1 MLRFSDSPLNY
12 QQTLCSR
19 SDDGLSCYIGPS
31 KRCGGRR
38 GTRNVSDLPPVYG
51 GRVLH
56 VHLDDGT
63 HEIESIDPAD
73 ARRFLGGN
81 GFAAKAVHESVPV
94 DADPFDPENVLA
106 FTVGP
111 MNGTPFQSTSRG
123 VVGFVSP
130 QTNGFFDSTFGGTF
144 PRAQK
149 TTGFESVV
157 LHGSA
162 DDLSYVHVD
171 EDGAEVVSAADLSG
185 LDTYETCAEVESRAV
200 EHADADA
207 EDVHVI
213 AAGPAGEN
221 LVRFACLLHDSEMR
235 EGVAGRGG
243 AGAVLGSKNVKAVAI
258 EEGDFRPDPVAD
270 GDLRELAGGRMGPLM
285 AETEMLQDY
294 GTSGLVNPINE
305 MGKLGRRNNRVEQA
319 PDEDAEAISGERL
332 REEYVTEDTTCA
344 NCAVACGKHVTV
356 EGEGITEAK
365 IPEFESLFATA
376 TMTDVFD
383 IERVMEA
390 NDRCDRLGMDT
401 ISWGVTVAF
410 ARECHDEGLLS
421 DDDSPHLGFG
431 DADGLVELARQTAH
445 REGFGDRLAEGSFRL
460 AADLDDE
467 AERYLHGVKG
477 LEFAAHSPRGL
488 KGMSIGY
495 ATATRG
501 GSHHDTRPTL
511 QYDGEHDETTEGTP
525 EFAARTQHFTA
536 LGDSLTQ
543 CRFVSEGGWGKRV
556 TDRYRDAIN
565 AATGWDLSTDEV
577 ERIGERVYNLERL
590 INVERGVARRETDTL
605 SHRVMHEPIPDGP
618 AEGMYC
624 PPEELDAMLDEYY
637 AFRGWDDD
645 GVPTAERLDALGMA
659 ELAD

>member
-1 MLRFSDSPLNY
+1 VPD
-12 QQTLCSR
+12 
-19 SDDGLSCYIGPS
+19 
-31 KRCGGRR
+31 
-38 GTRNVSDLPPVYG
+38 VDLPPVYG
-51 GRVLH
+51 GRILH
-56 VHLDDGT
+56 VHLDEGEN
-63 HEIESIDPAD
+63 EIEAIDPAD

-81 GFAAKAVHESVPV
+81 GFAAKAVHEHVPV
-94 DADPFDPENVLA
+94 DADPFNPENVLA
-106 FTVGP
+106 FTIGP

-123 VVGFVSP
+123 VVGFISP

-149 TTGFESVV
+149 TTGFEAVV

-171 EDGAEVVSAADLSG
+171 ENGAEVVPAADLAG
-185 LDTYETCAEVESRAV
+185 LDTYETCARVRSRVAEGDDENV
-200 EHADADA
+200 HA
-207 EDVHVI
+207 I

-243 AGAVLGSKNVKAVAI
+243 AGAVLGSKNIKAVTV
-258 EEGDFRPDPVAD
+258 EEGEFRPDPVAES
-270 GDLRELAGGRMGPLM
+270 DLRSLAGGRMGPLM
-285 AETEMLQDY
+285 AETEMLQEY

-319 PDEDAEAISGERL
+319 PNADAEAISGERL
-332 REEYVTEDTTCA
+332 REAYVTEDTTCA

-356 EGEGITEAK
+356 EGEGVTDAK

-376 TMTDVFD
+376 TMPDVFD
-383 IERVMEA
+383 IERVITA
-390 NDRCDRLGMDT
+390 NDRCDRLGMDS

-410 ARECHDEGLLS
+410 ARECYEGGLLS
-421 DDDSPHLGFG
+421 DESPHLTFG

-460 AADLDDE
+460 AAELDD
-467 AERYLHGVKG
+467 AADRYLHGVKG

-543 CRFVSEGGWGKRV
+543 CRFVSEAGWGKRV
-556 TDRYRDAIN
+556 TGRYRDAIN

-577 ERIGERVYNLERL
+577 ERIGERIYNLERL

-605 SHRVMHEPIPDGP
+605 SHRVMHDPIPDGP

-645 GVPTAERLDALGMA
+645 GVPTTERLDALDMA

>member
-1 MLRFSDSPLNY
+1 MA
-12 QQTLCSR
+12 
-19 SDDGLSCYIGPS
+19 
-31 KRCGGRR
+31 
-38 GTRNVSDLPPVYG
+38 DLPPVYG
-51 GRVLH
+51 GQALH
-56 VHLDDGT
+56 VHLDGETRVEDV
-63 HEIESIDPAD
+63 DPAD

-81 GFAAKAVHESVPV
+81 GFAAKAVHDHVPPE
-94 DADPFDPENVLA
+94 ADPFDPENVVA

-149 TTGFESVV
+149 TTGFESIV
-157 LHGSA
+157 LHGA
-162 DDLSYVHVD
+162 APELSYVHVD
-171 EDGAEVVSAADLSG
+171 SEGARVEPAPDLAG
-185 LDTYETCAEVESRAV
+185 LGTYETCAEVEERAA
-200 EHADADA
+200 ADADG
-207 EDVHVI
+207 DVHVV
-213 AAGPAGEN
+213 ATGPAGEN

-243 AGAVLGSKNVKAVAI
+243 AGAVLGSKNVKAVVV
-258 EEGDFRPDPVAD
+258 EEGEFDPEVAAD
-270 GDLRELAGGRMGPLM
+270 GDLRSLVGDRMGPLM
-285 AETEMLQDY
+285 AETEMLQEY

-305 MGKLGRRNNRVEQA
+305 MGKLGRRNNQVEQSG
-319 PDEDAEAISGERL
+319 DEEAEAISGERL

-356 EGEGITEAK
+356 EAEGVTDAK
-365 IPEFESLFATA
+365 IPEFESLFGTA
-376 TMTDVFD
+376 TMTEVFD
-383 IERVMEA
+383 LDRVVKV
-390 NDRCDRLGMDT
+390 NDLCDRLGMDT
-401 ISWGVTVAF
+401 ISFGVSVAF
-410 ARECHDEGLLS
+410 ARECYEKGLLT
-421 DDDSPHLGFG
+421 DDDSPHLDFG
-431 DADGLVELARQTAH
+431 DADGLVELARRIAH

-460 AADLDDE
+460 ADSLDDE
-467 AERYLHGVKG
+467 ADEYLHGVKG

-543 CRFVSEGGWGKRV
+543 CRFVSEAGWGKRV

-565 AATGWDLSTDEV
+565 AATGWDLSTEDV

-605 SHRVMHEPIPDGP
+605 SHRIMHEPIPDGP

-637 AFRGWDDD
+637 DFRGWDDD
-645 GVPTAERLDALGMA
+645 GVPTAERLDALDMA

>member
-1 MLRFSDSPLNY
+1 VRGASILPHARHDNRD
-12 QQTLCSR
+12 R
-19 SDDGLSCYIGPS
+19 SADRSVG
-31 KRCGGRR
+31 RCRV
-38 GTRNVSDLPPVYG
+38 TDAKLPAVYG
-51 GRVLH
+51 GRTLH
-56 VHLDDGT
+56 VHLDEGT
-63 HEIESIDPAD
+63 SKIEPIDPAN

-81 GFAAKAVHESVPV
+81 GFAAKAVHDHVPA
-94 DADPFDPENVLA
+94 DADAFDPENVLA
-106 FTVGP
+106 FAVGP

-149 TTGFESVV
+149 TTGFELIV
-157 LHGSA
+157 LHGVA

-171 EDGAEVVSAADLSG
+171 ADGARVESAPDLAG
-185 LDTYETCAEVESRAV
+185 LDTYETCSAV
-200 EHADADA
+200 EDRAEPDADG
-207 EDVHVI
+207 DVHVI

-243 AGAVLGSKNVKAVAI
+243 AGAVLGSKNVKAVVI
-258 EEGDFRPDPVAD
+258 EEGEFQPEPAAD
-270 GDLRELAGGRMGPLM
+270 GDLRNLIGSRMKPLM
-285 AETEMLQDY
+285 EETEMLQNY
-294 GTSGLVNPINE
+294 GTAGLVNPINE

-319 PDEDAEAISGERL
+319 SREEAESISGEL
-332 REEYVTEDTTCA
+332 IREEYVTEDTTCA

-356 EGEGITEAK
+356 GGEGVTDAK
-365 IPEFESLFATA
+365 IPEFESLFGTA

-383 IERVMEA
+383 IERVIKA
-390 NDRCDRLGMDT
+390 NDLCDRLGMDT
-401 ISWGVTVAF
+401 ISWGVSVAF
-410 ARECHDEGLLS
+410 ARECYDEGLLT
-421 DDDSPHLGFG
+421 DDDSPHLDFG
-431 DADGLVELARQTAH
+431 DADGLVELARRTAH

-460 AADLDDE
+460 AAALDDD

-511 QYDGEHDETTEGTP
+511 QYDGEHAETTQGTP

-577 ERIGERVYNLERL
+577 ERIGERIYNLERL

-605 SHRVMHEPIPDGP
+605 SHRVMHEPIPEGP
-618 AEGMYC
+618 SEGMYC
-624 PPEELDAMLDEYY
+624 PPEELSAMLDEYY

-645 GVPTAERLDALGMA
+645 GVPTAERLDALDMA